1 MCIFIYMYIFMCVC
15 VCVHVYIYIYAYI
28 YIYISACIHMQSHF
42 EGKPPCFPCKSVHT
56 DNFVIHVAAIPPLH
70 AFTKHTSTT

>member
-1 MCIFIYMYIFMCVC
+1 
-15 VCVHVYIYIYAYI
+15 
-28 YIYISACIHMQSHF
+28 MQSHF